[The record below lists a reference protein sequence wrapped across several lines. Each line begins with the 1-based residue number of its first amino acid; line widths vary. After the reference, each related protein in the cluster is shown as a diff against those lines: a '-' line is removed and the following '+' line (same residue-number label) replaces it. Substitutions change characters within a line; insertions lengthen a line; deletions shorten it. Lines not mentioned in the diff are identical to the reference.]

1 MFSHDAAH
9 IIMAAS
15 PDQLQVHAIE
25 QELCFS
31 YKDSICYED
40 STCICIIPQ

>member
-9 IIMAAS
+9 IS

-31 YKDSICYED
+31 YKDSICYKD